1 MLLALD
7 VGNTNTVL
15 GLYRLDEIAGSLSH
29 EPAGGPGP
37 PMKPAA
43 VDRARAHWRVTTHR
57 TQTADEYGVL
67 FVNLFEMHGISV
79 DQVNHIII
87 SSVVP
92 PVETTLRRVCEKYF
106 HLEPMFVEPGI
117 KTGMPVLV
125 DNPTELGA
133 DRLVNAIAAYE
144 RYGGPCIVVDFGTA
158 TKFEVISAKGEYL
171 GGAISPGLGISA
183 DALFSRAARLGR
195 VDIKRPAKVIG
206 TNTVTHL
213 QSGLYYGYIGL
224 GGRHPR
230 AHDRRTGH
238 RSRKRDRNRRA
249 GAPDVRRLALHRAD
263 RRHAHARWTAHPVRT
278 QSHRA
283 PAQPGALRRRRAAT
297 TSITSPRSRSAFSSG
312 AESFFCCL
320 RSTGR

>member
-15 GLYRLDEIAGSLSH
+15 GLYNLDE
-29 EPAGGPGP
+29 EPERAPEE
-37 PMKPAA
+37 AA
-43 VDRARAHWRVTTHR
+43 QARVRVEPKLAAHWRVTTHR

-67 FVNLFEMHGISV
+67 FVNLFNMSRISV
-79 DQVNHIII
+79 EQVKHIII

-106 HLEPMFVEPGI
+106 HLQPLFVEPGI

-158 TKFEVISAKGEYL
+158 TTFDVISAKGEYL

-195 VDIKRPAKVIG
+195 VDVKRPAKVIG
-206 TNTVTHL
+206 TNTITHL

-224 GGRHPR
+224 VDGIIERIAAELGAQPRVIATGGLARQISADSRFIAQIDDMLTLDGLRILFERNRAARARSR
-230 AHDRRTGH
+230 AH
-238 RSRKRDRNRRA
+238 
-249 GAPDVRRLALHRAD
+249 
-263 RRHAHARWTAHPVRT
+263 
-278 QSHRA
+278 
-283 PAQPGALRRRRAAT
+283 
-297 TSITSPRSRSAFSSG
+297 
-312 AESFFCCL
+312 
-320 RSTGR
+320 